1 MKIYVDTVSSDT
13 KPILRRLVFTDLK
26 HRKYIVENLIT
37 HKGVDVPFDGK
48 ILNSQKYVGI
58 FNIHNEKGIK
68 FTEEEFINLL
78 KSDTILLTK
87 AVYDSKETRIKAMS
101 IESNGQTYRPTILNK
116 IIYKKEV

>member
-13 KPILRRLVFTDLK
+13 KPILRRLVFADLK

-58 FNIHNEKGIK
+58 FNIHNEKNIK

-101 IESNGQTYRPTILNK
+101 IESDGQTYRPTILNK